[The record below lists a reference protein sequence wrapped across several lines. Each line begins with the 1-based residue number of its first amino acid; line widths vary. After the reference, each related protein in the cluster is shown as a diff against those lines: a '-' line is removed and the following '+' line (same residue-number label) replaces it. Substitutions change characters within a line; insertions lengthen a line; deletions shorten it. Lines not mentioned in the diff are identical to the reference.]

1 MLLYYN
7 NPLIQA
13 VWRGYKD
20 AVELLLEAGINKEIV
35 NKQGHK
41 AIDLVK
47 DVDIGA
53 LIQSYDEIPDD
64 VDINERK

>member
-1 MLLYYN
+1 M
-7 NPLIQA
+7 
-13 VWRGYKD
+13 
-20 AVELLLEAGINKEIV
+20 LLEAGIDTEVV

-53 LIQSYDEIPDD
+53 LIQSYDEVPDD
-64 VDINERK
+64 VNIDECKFS